1 MFKCKKFTIIYGHY
15 GCGKTNLSLNLA
27 LMLAREGNPVTLV
40 DLDIVNPYFR
50 SSDYKGLFEGLD
62 VEVVS
67 PQFAGT
73 NLDLPSLPAEIY
85 SVFNQAGRYVIMD
98 IGGDDAGAYALG
110 RFAGQIESLADYEAY
125 YVVNKYRALT
135 QSPQEAAGMLSEIE
149 AASRVKATGIINNS
163 HLQGLTTAED
173 ILASAAYAQRTAAA
187 LSLPLVM
194 TTATKDVAQELEG
207 KIEGLYPVEVI
218 VRPPFE

>member
-135 QSPQEAAGMLSEIE
+135 QSPQEAA
-149 AASRVKATGIINNS
+149 R
-163 HLQGLTTAED
+163 
-173 ILASAAYAQRTAAA
+173 AA
-187 LSLPLVM
+187 LRNRGGFARQSDGYYQQFTFAGADHRGGYFGSRRLCAADRGGAFPS
-194 TTATKDVAQELEG
+194 ACYDHRAERRGAGARRED
-207 KIEGLYPVEVI
+207 
-218 VRPPFE
+218 

>member
-1 MFKCKKFTIIYGHY
+1 MTQLKKFTIIYGHY

-27 LMLAREGNPVTLV
+27 LSLAKQGKPVTLV

-50 SSDYKGLFEGLD
+50 SSDYKDLFQGMD

-85 SVFNQAGRYVIMD
+85 SVFNQSGRYVIMD

-110 RFAGQIESLADYEAY
+110 RFAEQVNQLGEYEAY
-125 YVVNKYRALT
+125 YIVNKYRALT
-135 QSPQEAAGMLSEIE
+135 KSPQESAALLREIE
-149 AASRVKATGIINNS
+149 SASRVKATGIINNS
-163 HLQGLTTAED
+163 HLQQLTTAQD
-173 ILASAAYAQRTAAA
+173 ILSSVGYAEETARA
-187 LSLPLVM
+187 LSLPIVM
-194 TTATKDVAQELEG
+194 TTAPKQVAPALAG
-207 KIEGLYPVEVI
+207 KVEQLFPVEAI
-218 VRPPFE
+218 VRPPF

>member
-1 MFKCKKFTIIYGHY
+1 MLPLKKFTIIYGHY

-27 LMLAREGNPVTLV
+27 LSLAREGNSVTLV

-50 SSDYKGLFEGLD
+50 SSDYKALFNGLD

-85 SVFNQAGRYVIMD
+85 SVFNQFGRYVVMD

-110 RFAGQIESLADYEAY
+110 RFAGQVENLEEYEAY

-135 QSPQEAAGMLSEIE
+135 QTPQEASQLLSEIE
-149 AASRVKATGIINNS
+149 AASRVKATGVINNS
-163 HLQGLTTAED
+163 HLQGLTTAEN
-173 ILASAAYAQRTAAA
+173 ILDSVPYAKQTAQA

-194 TTATKDVAQELEG
+194 TTAPENVAEELDG
-207 KIEGLYPVEVI
+207 KVEGLYPVEVL
-218 VRPPFE
+218 VKPPF

>member
-1 MFKCKKFTIIYGHY
+1 
-15 GCGKTNLSLNLA
+15 
-27 LMLAREGNPVTLV
+27 
-40 DLDIVNPYFR
+40 
-50 SSDYKGLFEGLD
+50 
-62 VEVVS
+62 
-67 PQFAGT
+67 
-73 NLDLPSLPAEIY
+73 
-85 SVFNQAGRYVIMD
+85 
-98 IGGDDAGAYALG
+98 
-110 RFAGQIESLADYEAY
+110 
-125 YVVNKYRALT
+125 
-135 QSPQEAAGMLSEIE
+135 MLSEIE

-194 TTATKDVAQELEG
+194 TTAPKDVAQELEG

>member
-1 MFKCKKFTIIYGHY
+1 MLPLKKFTIIYGHY

-27 LMLAREGNPVTLV
+27 LSLAREGNAVTLV

-50 SSDYKGLFEGLD
+50 SSDYKALFEGLD

-85 SVFNQAGRYVIMD
+85 SVFNQSGRYVIMD

-110 RFAGQIESLADYEAY
+110 RFAGQVESLEDYEAY

-135 QSPQEAAGMLSEIE
+135 QTPKEAAGLLSEIE
-149 AASRVKATGIINNS
+149 AASRVKATGVINNS
-163 HLQGLTTAED
+163 HLQGLTTAGD
-173 ILASAAYAQRTAAA
+173 ISASVPYAKQTAQA

-194 TTATKDVAQELEG
+194 TTAPKSVAQELDG
-207 KIEGLYPVEVI
+207 KVEGLYPVEVL
-218 VRPPFE
+218 VKPPF

>member
-73 NLDLPSLPAEIY
+73 TSTCLLCRRKSI
-85 SVFNQAGRYVIMD
+85 
-98 IGGDDAGAYALG
+98 
-110 RFAGQIESLADYEAY
+110 RF
-125 YVVNKYRALT
+125 LT
-135 QSPQEAAGMLSEIE
+135 RPAGMS
-149 AASRVKATGIINNS
+149 
-163 HLQGLTTAED
+163 
-173 ILASAAYAQRTAAA
+173 
-187 LSLPLVM
+187 
-194 TTATKDVAQELEG
+194 
-207 KIEGLYPVEVI
+207 
-218 VRPPFE
+218 

>member
-1 MFKCKKFTIIYGHY
+1 
-15 GCGKTNLSLNLA
+15 
-27 LMLAREGNPVTLV
+27 
-40 DLDIVNPYFR
+40 
-50 SSDYKGLFEGLD
+50 
-62 VEVVS
+62 
-67 PQFAGT
+67 
-73 NLDLPSLPAEIY
+73 
-85 SVFNQAGRYVIMD
+85 MD

-194 TTATKDVAQELEG
+194 TTAPKDVAHELEG

>member
-1 MFKCKKFTIIYGHY
+1 MLPLKKFTIIYGHY

-27 LMLAREGNPVTLV
+27 LSLAREGNAVTLV

-50 SSDYKGLFEGLD
+50 SSDYKALFEGLD

-85 SVFNQAGRYVIMD
+85 SVFNQSGRYVIMD

-110 RFAGQIESLADYEAY
+110 RFAGQVESLEDYEAY

-135 QSPQEAAGMLSEIE
+135 QTPKEAAGLLSEIE
-149 AASRVKATGIINNS
+149 AASRVKATGVINNS
-163 HLQGLTTAED
+163 HLQGLTTAGD
-173 ILASAAYAQRTAAA
+173 ISASVPYAKQTATA

-194 TTATKDVAQELEG
+194 TTAPKSVAQELDG
-207 KIEGLYPVEVI
+207 KVEGLYPVEVL
-218 VRPPFE
+218 VKPPF

>member
-1 MFKCKKFTIIYGHY
+1 MLPLKKFTIIYGHY

-27 LMLAREGNPVTLV
+27 LSLAREGNPVTLV

-50 SSDYKGLFEGLD
+50 SSDYKALFNGLD

-85 SVFNQAGRYVIMD
+85 SVFNQFGRYVVMD

-110 RFAGQIESLADYEAY
+110 RFAGQVESLEDYEAY
-125 YVVNKYRALT
+125 YVVNKFRALT
-135 QSPQEAAGMLSEIE
+135 QTPKEAAGLLSEIE
-149 AASRVKATGIINNS
+149 AASRVKATGVINNS
-163 HLQGLTTAED
+163 HLQRLTTAED
-173 ILASAAYAQRTAAA
+173 ILASVAYALQTAAA

-194 TTATKDVAQELEG
+194 TTAPKSVAEELEG
-207 KIEGLYPVEVI
+207 KVEGLYPVEVL
-218 VRPPFE
+218 VKPPF

>member
-1 MFKCKKFTIIYGHY
+1 MTQLKKFTIIYGHY

-27 LMLAREGNPVTLV
+27 LSLARGGKPVTLV

-50 SSDYKGLFEGLD
+50 SSDYKALFQGME

-85 SVFNQAGRYVIMD
+85 TVFNQPGRYVIMD

-110 RFAGQIESLADYEAY
+110 RFAGQVNALDEYEAY

-135 QSPQEAAGMLSEIE
+135 GSPQEAAALLHEIE
-149 AASRVKATGIINNS
+149 SASRVKATGLINNS
-163 HLQGLTTAED
+163 HLQQLTTAQD
-173 ILASAAYAQRTAAA
+173 ILSSAGYAEETART
-187 LSLPLVM
+187 LSLPVVM
-194 TTATKDVAQELEG
+194 TTAPEKVAPELIG
-207 KIEGLYPVEVI
+207 KVEGLFPVKAI
-218 VRPPFE
+218 VRPPF